1 MFELAIVVG
10 LLLIILLTGLPVA
23 FGLGLTAVILALING
38 IPLSFVGITVL
49 ESLNSTTLMAVPLFI
64 FMSQVL
70 LIGRVGDQ
78 LFETV
83 NTWVRHL
90 PGGLSVATVLSCAVF
105 AAITGSGAATAATIG
120 TVAYPAMVRRSYD
133 QKFTLGLLACGGTLG
148 ILIPPSIPMILYS
161 SITDASLDRLFIAGV
176 IPGLLLT
183 LLLSA
188 YAVWRSRHG
197 AFEPMPKADW
207 PERIRLTLRNLPGLL
222 LPVLVIGGI
231 YAGIFTPTEA
241 AAVGLVYSLF
251 ITMVLYRSLSIRQ
264 IPKVCLEGLTTSC
277 MIGMIIIGAHFFGK
291 IMTILGIPQQLTA
304 LVVEH
309 NFSPLMFILA
319 INLVLL
325 LLGAILETVSVVL
338 LTTPLVLPIMLTLNI
353 DPIWYGVV
361 LTVNMAIALITP
373 PVGMDLYVIK
383 SLRDDITLGMV
394 IRGVTPFIMIMAFF
408 LALIILF
415 PSLTTWLP
423 SLMPVRGSGLVM

>member
-1 MFELAIVVG
+1 MLELALVVG
-10 LLLIILLTGLPVA
+10 LLLLVLLTGLPVA
-23 FGLGLTAVILALING
+23 FGLGATAVILALIHG
-38 IPLSFVGITVL
+38 IPLGFVGITVL
-49 ESLNSTTLMAVPLFI
+49 ESLHSTTLMAVPLFI

-83 NTWVRHL
+83 NAWVRHL
-90 PGGLSVATVLSCAVF
+90 PGGLGVATVLSCAVF

-120 TVAYPAMVRRSYD
+120 TVAYPAMMNRGYER
-133 QKFTLGLLACGGTLG
+133 KFTLGLLACGGTLG

-161 SITDASLDRLFIAGV
+161 SITDASLDRLFIAGM
-176 IPGLLLT
+176 IPGIILT
-183 LLLSA
+183 LLLSTF
-188 YAVWRSRHG
+188 AVWRSTRG
-197 AFEPMPKADW
+197 GYEALPRASW
-207 PERIRLTLRNLPGLL
+207 AERRRLTLNNLPGLL
-222 LPVLVIGGI
+222 LPVVVIGGI
-231 YAGIFTPTEA
+231 YTGIFTPTEA

-251 ITMVLYRSLSIRQ
+251 ITMVLYRTLSIRQ
-264 IPKVCLEGLTTSC
+264 LPRVCLEGLTTSC

-291 IMTILGIPQQLTA
+291 IMTIQGIPQELTT

-309 NFSPLMFILA
+309 NFSPLAFIFA

-338 LTTPLVLPIMLTLNI
+338 LTTPLVLPIMHSLGI

-383 SLRDDITLGMV
+383 SLRDDISLGMV
-394 IRGVTPFIMIMAFF
+394 IRGVTPFIVIMAFF
-408 LALIILF
+408 LALIIFF
-415 PSLTTWLP
+415 PALSTWLP
-423 SLMPVRGSGLVM
+423 SLMPVRGAAL